1 MDGMVGDHCN
11 SSILNP
17 PSLLTEHRHTVYH
30 NTWSSKI
37 AVKLYNPQQILTF
50 VYLCDVMTQ

>member
-1 MDGMVGDHCN
+1 MVGDHRN
-11 SSILNP
+11 SSNLNL

>member
-1 MDGMVGDHCN
+1 MVGDHCN